1 MQDFDRRFHEFING
15 LDPRA
20 FDQAVQCLNKCHY
33 LFARQRFD
41 PSVQFPRF
49 LTASAADLLSIHK
62 FSISDFP
69 LHQIMLYNYEHFTY
83 LYANGERFDMTE
95 TDRYTV
101 FANSDPINIRLTLS
115 NIPAGSYK
123 ISETYVNRKHG
134 SSFDQWVSMGALE
147 PTSLEEYDLLK
158 KASVPGFHQSLT
170 EVSTDGILKLD
181 AQLELL
187 EIRLIQI
194 SPVFQ

>member
-1 MQDFDRRFHEFING
+1 MKKVKGSSVTIPTNC
-15 LDPRA
+15 RA
-20 FDQAVQCLNKCHY
+20 FITMENKSY
-33 LFARQRFD
+33 
-41 PSVQFPRF
+41 
-49 LTASAADLLSIHK
+49 
-62 FSISDFP
+62 
-69 LHQIMLYNYEHFTY
+69 QIMLYNYEHFTY

-147 PTSLEEYDLLK
+147 PTSPEEYDLLK